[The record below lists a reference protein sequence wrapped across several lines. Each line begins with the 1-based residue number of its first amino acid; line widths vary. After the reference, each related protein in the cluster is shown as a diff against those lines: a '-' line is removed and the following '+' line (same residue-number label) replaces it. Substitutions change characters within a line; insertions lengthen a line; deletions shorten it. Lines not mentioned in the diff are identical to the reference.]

1 MIGNKKKLSVI
12 TPLYNTPKSYLD
24 DVLKCIGSYSGD
36 VELVLVNDSPNDL
49 ILSKRLKCINQP
61 YILKLQNE
69 KNMGIFE
76 AYMNG
81 FLHASGEYCCI
92 LDHDDIFDP
101 KCVLKAI
108 KKKPDLIFTNE
119 YKFFDGEDGKKIKGD
134 VFIKPDFDLLSTIF
148 YFYTHHVTVVKT
160 EILQRQLKS
169 YKGENTYTSVFDIH
183 MMLEYMSAFVGRE
196 MNVIHIPEAP
206 YGWRIHANST
216 AATLDQK
223 LSGYFEKVK
232 RVEEFLKK
240 FGETPLLNIDKDIGY
255 LVDGLFLSSC
265 DMAKFPL
272 KSDEF
277 KNYLIKN
284 GRFKGDE
291 IEIKLQ
297 EGKYKDEDYDHF
309 LKTLLKLPMKY
320 LMAQNCLPI
329 LIPKPKDAVKIDEL
343 NMKYQIPNVPFLTK
357 SQGDGSGLLISQVGK
372 NYGKAKYCVLIK

>member
-1 MIGNKKKLSVI
+1 
-12 TPLYNTPKSYLD
+12 
-24 DVLKCIGSYSGD
+24 
-36 VELVLVNDSPNDL
+36 
-49 ILSKRLKCINQP
+49 
-61 YILKLQNE
+61 
-69 KNMGIFE
+69 
-76 AYMNG
+76 MNG

-108 KKKPDLIFTNE
+108 DKKPDLIFTNE
-119 YKFFDGEDGKKIKGD
+119 YKFFDGEDGEKIKAD
-134 VFIKPDFDLLSTIF
+134 VFIKPDFDLLSTVF

-183 MMLEYMSAFVGRE
+183 MILEYISAFVGNE
-196 MNVIHIPEAP
+196 MSVIHIPEAP

-223 LSGYFEKVK
+223 LSGYFERMK
-232 RVEEFLKK
+232 RAEEFLKK

-255 LVDGLFLSSC
+255 LVDGMFLSSC

-272 KSDEF
+272 KSEEF
-277 KNYLIKN
+277 KNGLIKD
-284 GRFKGDE
+284 GGFAGGE

-297 EGKYKDEDYDHF
+297 DGKYKDEDYEHF
-309 LKTLLKLPMKY
+309 LKVLLKLPMKY

-329 LIPKPKDAVKIDEL
+329 LIPKPEDAIKVDKL

-357 SQGDGSGLLISQVGK
+357 LQGDGSGLLIFQVGK
-372 NYGKAKYCVLIK
+372 ADEKAKYCVLIK